1 MEPELGGA
9 AEPLPAGGALWE
21 PEPLAMLGQ
30 LWVEPD
36 PELELEP
43 ELDPEPEAV
52 LPEPVL
58 EVLVFDDGVVVEEL
72 DVEPEPVFPELDVV
86 AALAASAPPAKRP
99 DESAPTART
108 LRRRICMTCSFRVWC
123 VVLSGPFGP
132 APHTLRL
139 PPVASRRAS
148 AARWW
153 SSLTIR

>member
-1 MEPELGGA
+1 MPARGA
-9 AEPLPAGGALWE
+9 PWE

-43 ELDPEPEAV
+43 ELDEPVAV

-86 AALAASAPPAKRP
+86 AALAASVPPAKRP

-108 LRRRICMTCSFRVWC
+108 LRRRICMSCSFRGVLSC
-123 VVLSGPFGP
+123 PVLSGR
-132 APHTLRL
+132 HRTRC
-139 PPVASRRAS
+139 ASHLWRRGERAQ
-148 AARWW
+148 RVGGVH
-153 SSLTIR
+153 